1 MAKLQGLSQL
11 KAAGGFVSREP
22 LKREVSWT
30 HVNEAGEEVTDTF
43 DIFIPRQTLASAL
56 ENRPEHVEAVT
67 WELSRSLLLANEKG
81 EPVPI
86 SYEDVQTLEPTLA
99 TAIMK
104 VIQEERKPKNSQ
116 PPTSS
121 SATSSP
127 VESAATP

>member
-22 LKREVSWT
+22 LKREVTWVHT
-30 HVNEAGEEVTDTF
+30 NEAGEEVSDTF
-43 DIFIPRQTLASAL
+43 DIFIPRSTLASVL
-56 ENRPEHVEAVT
+56 EERPKEAKPVP
-67 WELSRSLLLANEKG
+67 WELSKSLLLADDKG
-81 EPVPI
+81 KPVPI
-86 SYEDVQTLEPTLA
+86 SYDEACYLEPTFA